1 MRLAWA
7 DTSALGR
14 DSVLAVST
22 LSGVLTVPW
31 DSRQEALSI
40 DADKLPE
47 SVNLLQTGV
56 EITALA
62 ASSRW
67 LAAGTSDGKVSLLSC
82 LACFPCFL
90 FSAILAS
97 AMIKPLPT
105 CIQS

>member
-7 DTSALGR
+7 DTSAVGR
-14 DSVLAVST
+14 DSALAVST

-31 DSRQEALSI
+31 ESGQTPLSI

-47 SVNLLQTGV
+47 SVGLLQTGV

-67 LAAGTSDGKVSLLSC
+67 LAAGTGDGKVML
-82 LACFPCFL
+82 
-90 FSAILAS
+90 IAS
-97 AMIKPLPT
+97 
-105 CIQS
+105 

>member
-62 ASSRW
+62 ASSAGLQ
-67 LAAGTSDGKVSLLSC
+67 LARVMGK
-82 LACFPCFL
+82 
-90 FSAILAS
+90 
-97 AMIKPLPT
+97 
-105 CIQS
+105 

>member
-7 DTSALGR
+7 DTSALGH

-47 SVNLLQTGV
+47 SVNLLQTTV
-56 EITALA
+56 EITAVA

-67 LAAGTSDGKVSLLSC
+67 LAAGTADGKVSH
-82 LACFPCFL
+82 
-90 FSAILAS
+90 
-97 AMIKPLPT
+97 
-105 CIQS
+105 